1 MIPFNKVYTTGKE
14 IQYLSEAIS
23 NGKLSG
29 NGPFTL
35 RCQTFFEKKYG
46 IKKALLTTSATDAL
60 EMCAILANIQNSDEV
75 IIPSYTFVSSALPF
89 IRQGAK
95 VVFADSYANNPNID
109 ADLIESLITKKTKV
123 IVVVHYSG
131 ISCDMDAIM
140 DLANRY
146 NLIVIEDAAQAIDG
160 YFTNKN
166 GIRMALGTIGHMA
179 AFSFHETKNI
189 IAGEGG
195 LIAINDE
202 KYINRSEIIWEKGTN
217 RADFFRGK
225 TNKYGWVDLGS
236 SFLPSELIAAFL
248 WAQLESLDA
257 IQEKRKL
264 LWNTYNTMFLE
275 KKIKDLKLPIVPKFA
290 SHNAHTYFILTKDVE
305 HRNRLI
311 DQLKDAGFSAV
322 FHYLSLHASDYFRDK
337 HDGRHLP
344 NSDNFTDCLLRLPLY
359 YDLDIDCISKIV
371 NQCI

>member
-275 KKIKDLKLPIVPKFA
+275 KKIKDIKLPIVPKFA

-344 NSDNFTDCLLRLPLY
+344 NSDNFSDCLLRMPLY

>member
-311 DQLKDAGFSAV
+311 DQLKDAGFNAV

>member
-160 YFTNKN
+160 YFTNKK

-275 KKIKDLKLPIVPKFA
+275 KKIKDIKLPIVPKFA
-290 SHNAHTYFILTKDVE
+290 SHNAHTYFIVTKDVE

-311 DQLKDAGFSAV
+311 DQLKDAGFNAV

>member
-60 EMCAILANIQNSDEV
+60 EMCVILANIQNSDEV

-95 VVFADSYANNPNID
+95 VVFADSYANNPNIN
-109 ADLIESLITKKTKV
+109 ADLIESLITKKTKA

-166 GIRMALGTIGHMA
+166 EIRMALGTIGHMA

-275 KKIKDLKLPIVPKFA
+275 KKIKDIKLPIVPKFA
-290 SHNAHTYFILTKDVE
+290 IHNAHTYFILTKDVV

-311 DQLKDAGFSAV
+311 DQLKNAGFSAV

>member
-95 VVFADSYANNPNID
+95 VVFADSYANNPNIN
-109 ADLIESLITKKTKV
+109 ADLIESLITKKTKA

-166 GIRMALGTIGHMA
+166 GIRIALGTIGHMA
-179 AFSFHETKNI
+179 AFTFHETKNI

-311 DQLKDAGFSAV
+311 DQLKDAGFNAV

-344 NSDNFTDCLLRLPLY
+344 NSDNFSDCLLRLPLY

>member
-109 ADLIESLITKKTKV
+109 ADLIESLITKKTKA

-146 NLIVIEDAAQAIDG
+146 NLIVIEDAAQATDG

-202 KYINRSEIIWEKGTN
+202 KYINRSEII
-217 RADFFRGK
+217 
-225 TNKYGWVDLGS
+225 
-236 SFLPSELIAAFL
+236 
-248 WAQLESLDA
+248 
-257 IQEKRKL
+257 
-264 LWNTYNTMFLE
+264 
-275 KKIKDLKLPIVPKFA
+275 
-290 SHNAHTYFILTKDVE
+290 
-305 HRNRLI
+305 
-311 DQLKDAGFSAV
+311 
-322 FHYLSLHASDYFRDK
+322 
-337 HDGRHLP
+337 
-344 NSDNFTDCLLRLPLY
+344 
-359 YDLDIDCISKIV
+359 
-371 NQCI
+371 

>member
-60 EMCAILANIQNSDEV
+60 EMCAILANVQNSDEV

-109 ADLIESLITKKTKV
+109 ADLIESLITKKTKA

-275 KKIKDLKLPIVPKFA
+275 KKIKDIKLPIVPKFA

>member
-257 IQEKRKL
+257 IQQKRKL

-275 KKIKDLKLPIVPKFA
+275 KKIKDIKLPIVPKFA

-344 NSDNFTDCLLRLPLY
+344 NSDNFSDCLLRMPLY